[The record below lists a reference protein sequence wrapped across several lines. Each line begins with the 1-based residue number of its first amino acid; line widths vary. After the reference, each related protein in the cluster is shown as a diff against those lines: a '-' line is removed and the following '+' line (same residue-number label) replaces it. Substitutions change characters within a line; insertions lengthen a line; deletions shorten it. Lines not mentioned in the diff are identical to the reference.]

1 MKRILTVLIIVVWG
15 SLQLFAQQGLI
26 TGKVIDET
34 GEAMLGVN
42 VTIQGTTTGTITNA
56 DGRFSLPGVAIGN
69 IIEFSFVGM
78 EPQQVEVT
86 SLDQVMNVTLATSE
100 IGLEEVVV
108 IGYGEQKKE
117 SVVGAIGV
125 AKGDDLRAQGNV
137 SNLTDALTGAIPGMS
152 VLSTSG
158 LAGGGD
164 SRITRDVEI
173 LIRGRST
180 WNDASPLILVDGVER
195 AINDIDINEV
205 ESFSVLK
212 DASAT
217 AVFGVKGG
225 NGVILLTTKRGLEG
239 KAQFTLEGEYSME
252 TWSKIVEPA
261 SLVDAIDAFNHAV
274 ERTRRIDGSAGLN
287 YYYSDEVIGY
297 YRDGTYPYAYPNNDW
312 LDIIFKDFTQSYRLN
327 GSVRGGTERLKY
339 FANAGY
345 NHVGDLFNGTDE
357 GRVTCLVTVM
367 TGSISDPISM
377 SN

>member
-56 DGRFSLPGVAIGN
+56 EGRFSLPGVAIGN

-137 SNLTDALTGAIPGMS
+137 SNLRM
-152 VLSTSG
+152 
-158 LAGGGD
+158 
-164 SRITRDVEI
+164 
-173 LIRGRST
+173 
-180 WNDASPLILVDGVER
+180 
-195 AINDIDINEV
+195 
-205 ESFSVLK
+205 
-212 DASAT
+212 
-217 AVFGVKGG
+217 
-225 NGVILLTTKRGLEG
+225 
-239 KAQFTLEGEYSME
+239 
-252 TWSKIVEPA
+252 
-261 SLVDAIDAFNHAV
+261 H
-274 ERTRRIDGSAGLN
+274 
-287 YYYSDEVIGY
+287 
-297 YRDGTYPYAYPNNDW
+297 
-312 LDIIFKDFTQSYRLN
+312 
-327 GSVRGGTERLKY
+327 
-339 FANAGY
+339 
-345 NHVGDLFNGTDE
+345 
-357 GRVTCLVTVM
+357 
-367 TGSISDPISM
+367 
-377 SN
+377 